1 MFGPKKPKVSKKD
14 LKKSIVNANDRLR
27 AANASMKLD
36 IDSGQDKL
44 KHIEQDYDSYKKA
57 LEDTKEM
64 QVFANNELEGTQL
77 EIAEAQTII
86 KKALSKIAKLSEE
99 ANSLQESNKQLAG
112 KSGRLE
118 KSIALLESK
127 KQDLKDVSANLK
139 AIKKEEAEGQETLE
153 LLAIELNDLE
163 AGVESYISRKS
174 AAESEFRASK
184 AKIGREKNNMLS
196 EIADLKDKASKIN
209 LVSGVEMGRLDK
221 AIADR
226 MTELQDMDSLIQKK
240 TFDLSTIQSRIG
252 SVEERVK
259 DAEERIEYSIQKEQ
273 DRVVKIKGD
282 FKNWKVEA
290 LDEVARM
297 KIKKK
302 IENIDRAGLKDVL
315 DG

>member
-36 IDSGQDKL
+36 IDSGKDKL
-44 KHIEQDYDSYKKA
+44 KHIEQDYDSYRKA

-77 EIAEAQTII
+77 EIAEAQTTV
-86 KKALSKIAKLSEE
+86 KKALSKLAKLNE
-99 ANSLQESNKQLAG
+99 ESN
-112 KSGRLE
+112 SLE
-118 KSIALLESK
+118 KSNNDLEKKSDKLVKAIALLESRK
-127 KQDLKDVSANLK
+127 DELVILTADIKQLR
-139 AIKKEEAEGQETLE
+139 EEAATGQETLE

-163 AGVESYISRKS
+163 GGVESYISRKS

-259 DAEERIEYSIQKEQ
+259 DAEERIEYSIQREE

-297 KIKKK
+297 KLKKK